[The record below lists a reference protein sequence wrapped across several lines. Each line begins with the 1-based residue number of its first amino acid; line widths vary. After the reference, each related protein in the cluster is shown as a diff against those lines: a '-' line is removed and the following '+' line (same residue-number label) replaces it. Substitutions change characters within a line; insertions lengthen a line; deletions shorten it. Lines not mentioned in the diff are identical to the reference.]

1 MKEIGGNINYQ
12 NVIENK
18 NAIILWDFDIHTDRS
33 IQADRPDIVVK
44 NHNDKSCF
52 LIDMSVPIDTN
63 VSLKIFEKLSKY
75 KDLEIEV
82 SKMWQK
88 LPLIMFRESMEL
100 RL

>member
-33 IQADRPDIVVK
+33 IQANRPDIVVK

-88 LPLIMFRESMEL
+88 LPLIMFCESLEL

>member
-33 IQADRPDIVVK
+33 IQANRPDIVVK

>member
-33 IQADRPDIVVK
+33 IQANRPDIVVK

-88 LPLIMFRESMEL
+88 LPLIMFRESLEL